1 MFTGLLS
8 MDSQPRRERFKLR
21 GMHCASC
28 AATIERAA
36 ASVPRVVEAQV
47 NFATETLTVSLSDGA
62 RSEAITGAVAAA
74 GYEAI
79 EVAAE
84 DVASELDRVE
94 ARRNLGWVIFSAIA
108 AAAVMY
114 LQDLSGAA
122 AGLGLL

>member
-1 MFTGLLS
+1 

-28 AATIERAA
+28 ATTIERAV
-36 ASVPRVVEAQV
+36 ASVPGVVESQV
-47 NFATETLTVSLSDGA
+47 NFATETLTVSLNNGA

-84 DVASELDRVE
+84 AVASELDRVE
-94 ARRNLGWVIFSAIA
+94 ARRNLGWVIFSA
-108 AAAVMY
+108 V
-114 LQDLSGAA
+114 GAG
-122 AGLGLL
+122 AGVYRLGL